1 MNIRFFFLKQQ
12 YVNNLF
18 LMKCLN
24 IAFWNSVQSPI
35 DTFVKYIGRATY
47 QDVEVWEV
55 NVKKLSWILNKP
67 VKQTIWEV
75 FISQKFQESVSEY
88 VHQYL
93 LAFLTHTF
101 IHLQKCIPSEWVFLL
116 SNFKEKET
124 RNVEFNFKN
133 GFRKHNFLFKQVVV
147 RGATE
152 IMPIFWLGS
161 RNKMYL
167 WPLKWYDWLNFG

>member
-1 MNIRFFFLKQQ
+1 MSERNILKFRAESHWYICKIYRQSNISRCGS
-12 YVNNLF
+12 VGS
-18 LMKCLN
+18 KC
-24 IAFWNSVQSPI
+24 
-35 DTFVKYIGRATY
+35 
-47 QDVEVWEV
+47 E
-55 NVKKLSWILNKP
+55 KLSWILNKS

-101 IHLQKCIPSEWVFLL
+101 IHLQKCIPSESVFLL

-124 RNVEFNFKN
+124 RNMEFNFKN

-167 WPLKWYDWLNFG
+167 WPLKLYDWLNFG